1 MLSITLSPNYVF
13 TVTWIHCGSELNVTG
28 LCLKRSFTDNFVTV
42 KITADVFFPFLI
54 KCLLFKCL
62 LRNHNVV
69 IYLIRK
75 THSLRRNFIQMVYY
89 KGEDLLL

>member
-1 MLSITLSPNYVF
+1 MLSVTLSPNYIF

-28 LCLKRSFTDNFVTV
+28 LYLKRSFTDNFVTV
-42 KITADVFFPFLI
+42 KITPDVFFPFLI
-54 KCLLFKCL
+54 KCLLT
-62 LRNHNVV
+62 NHNVV

-75 THSLRRNFIQMVYY
+75 THSLRNFIQMVYY